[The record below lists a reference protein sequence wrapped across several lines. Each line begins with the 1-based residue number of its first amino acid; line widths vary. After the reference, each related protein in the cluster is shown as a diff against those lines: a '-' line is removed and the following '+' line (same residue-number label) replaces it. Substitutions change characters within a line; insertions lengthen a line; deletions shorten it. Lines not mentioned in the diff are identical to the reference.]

1 MRSHFATYRSLL
13 SQEVPVSIRETYKAE
28 ITLDVQQL
36 FELQKAIADRTV
48 KLVFATDEEYPY
60 RSEDIETL
68 LSVSRLLD
76 PHLDSITEAHEDE
89 VVSEEATILDDE
101 EELRKFIE
109 G

>member
-1 MRSHFATYRSLL
+1 M
-13 SQEVPVSIRETYKAE
+13 SIRETYTAE

-36 FELQKAIADRTV
+36 FELQKAIADRAV
-48 KLVFATDEEYPY
+48 KLVFATDEEYTY

-76 PHLDSITEAHEDE
+76 PHLDSITETHEDE
-89 VVSEEATILDDE
+89 VASEEAAILENEDE
-101 EELRKFIE
+101 VRKFIE

>member
-1 MRSHFATYRSLL
+1 M
-13 SQEVPVSIRETYKAE
+13 SIRDTYKAE

-68 LSVSRLLD
+68 LSVTRLLD
-76 PHLDSITEAHEDE
+76 PHYEYIVETHEGEVASKEA
-89 VVSEEATILDDE
+89 AILENDE
-101 EELRKFIE
+101 EIQRFME

>member
-1 MRSHFATYRSLL
+1 M
-13 SQEVPVSIRETYKAE
+13 SIRETYKAE

-76 PHLDSITEAHEDE
+76 PHLDSITETHEDE
-89 VVSEEATILDDE
+89 VASEEAAILENEDE
-101 EELRKFIE
+101 VRKFIE

>member
-1 MRSHFATYRSLL
+1 MSIRDTYR
-13 SQEVPVSIRETYKAE
+13 AE

-76 PHLDSITEAHEDE
+76 PHLDSITETHEDE
-89 VVSEEATILDDE
+89 VASEEAAILENEDE
-101 EELRKFIE
+101 VRKFIE

>member
-1 MRSHFATYRSLL
+1 M
-13 SQEVPVSIRETYKAE
+13 SIRETYKAE

-89 VVSEEATILDDE
+89 VAREEATILDDE

>member
-1 MRSHFATYRSLL
+1 M
-13 SQEVPVSIRETYKAE
+13 SIRETYKAE
-28 ITLDVQQL
+28 ITLDVQQI

>member
-1 MRSHFATYRSLL
+1 M
-13 SQEVPVSIRETYKAE
+13 SIRETYTAE

-76 PHLDSITEAHEDE
+76 PHLDSITETYEDE
-89 VVSEEATILDDE
+89 VASEEAAILENEDE
-101 EELRKFIE
+101 VRKFIE

>member
-1 MRSHFATYRSLL
+1 M
-13 SQEVPVSIRETYKAE
+13 SIRETYTAE

-76 PHLDSITEAHEDE
+76 PHLDSITETHEDE
-89 VVSEEATILDDE
+89 VASEEAAILENEDE
-101 EELRKFIE
+101 VRKFIE

>member
-1 MRSHFATYRSLL
+1 M
-13 SQEVPVSIRETYKAE
+13 SIRETYKAE

-89 VVSEEATILDDE
+89 VVSEEATILDDV

>member
-1 MRSHFATYRSLL
+1 M
-13 SQEVPVSIRETYKAE
+13 SIRETYKAE
-28 ITLDVQQL
+28 ITLDVQQI

-76 PHLDSITEAHEDE
+76 PHCEYIVETHEAE
-89 VVSEEATILDDE
+89 VASEEATILDDE
-101 EELRKFIE
+101 EELRKFME
-109 G
+109 E

>member
-1 MRSHFATYRSLL
+1 M
-13 SQEVPVSIRETYKAE
+13 SIRETYKAE

-89 VVSEEATILDDE
+89 VASEEAAILDDE

>member
-1 MRSHFATYRSLL
+1 M
-13 SQEVPVSIRETYKAE
+13 SIRETYRAE

-89 VVSEEATILDDE
+89 VASEEAAILDDE

>member
-1 MRSHFATYRSLL
+1 M
-13 SQEVPVSIRETYKAE
+13 SIRETYKAE

-76 PHLDSITEAHEDE
+76 PHLDTITEAHEDE
-89 VVSEEATILDDE
+89 VAREEATILDDE

>member
-1 MRSHFATYRSLL
+1 M
-13 SQEVPVSIRETYKAE
+13 SIRETYKAE

>member
-1 MRSHFATYRSLL
+1 M
-13 SQEVPVSIRETYKAE
+13 SIRETYKAE

-89 VVSEEATILDDE
+89 VASKEAAILDDE

>member
-1 MRSHFATYRSLL
+1 M
-13 SQEVPVSIRETYKAE
+13 SIRETYRAE

-68 LSVSRLLD
+68 LSVSRLLE

>member
-1 MRSHFATYRSLL
+1 M
-13 SQEVPVSIRETYKAE
+13 SIRETYKAE
-28 ITLDVQQL
+28 ITLDVQQI

-89 VVSEEATILDDE
+89 VAREAATILDDE
-101 EELRKFIE
+101 EEVRKFIE

>member
-1 MRSHFATYRSLL
+1 M
-13 SQEVPVSIRETYKAE
+13 SIRETYRAE

>member
-1 MRSHFATYRSLL
+1 M
-13 SQEVPVSIRETYKAE
+13 SIRETYTAE

-36 FELQKAIADRTV
+36 FELQKAIADRAV

-68 LSVSRLLD
+68 LSVSRLID

-89 VVSEEATILDDE
+89 VASEEAAILENEDE
-101 EELRKFIE
+101 VRKFIE

>member
-1 MRSHFATYRSLL
+1 M
-13 SQEVPVSIRETYKAE
+13 SIRETYRAE

-89 VVSEEATILDDE
+89 VVNEEATILDDE

>member
-1 MRSHFATYRSLL
+1 M
-13 SQEVPVSIRETYKAE
+13 SIRETYKAE
-28 ITLDVQQL
+28 ITLDVQQI

-76 PHLDSITEAHEDE
+76 PHLEFITEAHEDE